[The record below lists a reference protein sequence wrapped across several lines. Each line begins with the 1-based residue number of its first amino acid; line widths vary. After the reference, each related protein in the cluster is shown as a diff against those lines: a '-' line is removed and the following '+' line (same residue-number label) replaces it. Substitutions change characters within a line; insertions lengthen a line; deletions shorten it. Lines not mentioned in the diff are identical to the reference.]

1 MGAPRLYAL
10 LERLTNLLRNE
21 ERAVGLEHGLQPVHL
36 QALRYL
42 AACNRYS
49 NTPAGLTEYLGL
61 TKGTVSQT
69 LAVLEEKG
77 LLSKESSSV
86 DRRVVHLHLSEA
98 GRALISR
105 LLPTQLFARALREL
119 PDAGAGLEE
128 SLTELL
134 RALQEKHGQRSFG
147 VCGTCRYF
155 QPEAHGRFR
164 CGLTKDPLSQA
175 DSTLLCREHEAPE
188 ASH

>member
-1 MGAPRLYAL
+1 
-10 LERLTNLLRNE
+10 
-21 ERAVGLEHGLQPVHL
+21 VHL

-42 AACNRYS
+42 TACNRYS

-69 LAVLEEKG
+69 LAVLGEKG
-77 LLSKESSSV
+77 LLRKESSSV
-86 DRRVVHLHLSEA
+86 DRRVVHLHLSET

-105 LLPTQLFARALREL
+105 LLPTQLFARAMREL
-119 PDAGAGLEE
+119 PDAGTRLEE

-134 RALQEKHGQRSFG
+134 RALQQEHGQRSFG

-155 QPEAHGRFR
+155 QREAHGRFR
-164 CGLTKDPLSQA
+164 CGLTKDPLSHA
-175 DSTLLCREHEAPE
+175 DSALLCREHEAPD